1 MKQNLI
7 LACLAGAIL
16 TACGGKNETEPKA
29 ATPASPA
36 ATPAAVA
43 APVTSAL
50 PKADTSIPL
59 AQYQKASPEDMVY
72 LYHALT
78 GLPQD
83 YDKIAQQISME
94 YRSTTDGFKKKD
106 ILAALTPRID
116 AAIAEI
122 KKSGRYVYLDTI
134 LELGHYDMTK
144 KAFPVPNMP
153 TADGGRIS
161 MSQSPYQMVLTNGG
175 DYTVLPFADE
185 AKAREVEAVIA
196 KGVWVGNHFFRE
208 SYPTMSRLYLFAQAA
223 DSNNQA
229 VKFQVVKVEMKTPE
243 GQAFAER

>member
-1 MKQNLI
+1 MTKNLI
-7 LACLAGAIL
+7 LACLAGVIL
-16 TACGGKNETEPKA
+16 TACGSKNEPESISA
-29 ATPASPA
+29 APVSPA
-36 ATPAAVA
+36 AAPATVT
-43 APVTSAL
+43 APVTLAL

-59 AQYQKASPEDMVY
+59 SQYQKAVPEDMVY
-72 LYHALT
+72 LYHALS
-78 GLPQD
+78 GLPLD

-106 ILAALTPRID
+106 ILAALTPKID
-116 AAIAEI
+116 AAIAEV

-134 LELGHYDMTK
+134 LELGHYDMAK
-144 KAFPVPNMP
+144 KAFPVSNMP

-175 DYTVLPFADE
+175 DYTVLPFTDE
-185 AKAREVEAVIA
+185 AKAREVEAIIA
-196 KGVWVGNHFFRE
+196 KGIWIGNHFFRE
-208 SYPTMSRLYLFAQAA
+208 SYPTMSRLYLFAQVA